1 MKSNKIP
8 DDCMPACVSC
18 AFFDISPKDDL
29 GICRRY
35 PPTLFQIE
43 DEYDS
48 CYPVTERSDWCGE
61 FIRKVN

>member
-1 MKSNKIP
+1 MRKPIT
-8 DDCMPACVSC
+8 DDCMPACNSC
-18 AFFDISPKDDL
+18 AFFDIEPKDEL
-29 GICRRY
+29 GVCRRY

-61 FIRKVN
+61 FVRKVN